1 MSKLTVAGVELR
13 SKYILAPLAGYTSY
27 AMRKISNE
35 YGVGM
40 TYTEMISSSALVYD
54 SKKTMS
60 MLPKKKEETPVAL
73 QLFGGDKEKYI
84 CPYCGAE
91 IDRDIN
97 AAINIRNK
105 GQLSIS

>member
-60 MLPKKKEETPVAL
+60 MLPKKKEETEEFTEENTL
-73 QLFGGDKEKYI
+73 ENDLFDL
-84 CPYCGAE
+84 
-91 IDRDIN
+91 IDSMYDNREEE
-97 AAINIRNK
+97 
-105 GQLSIS
+105 